1 MHKVKEHHPVFRQA
15 STRQTRLHPHKVIY
29 VCYIFIFISEKRYVS
44 MCILN
49 KVIWNIFKGDIKF
62 HDPTEFATNNVNKQ
76 DYVNTAQSAQAEAHA
91 KVNAPHAHQ
100 AHGHGIGENLDAG

>member
-1 MHKVKEHHPVFRQA
+1 MH
-15 STRQTRLHPHKVIY
+15 
-29 VCYIFIFISEKRYVS
+29 VS

-49 KVIWNIFKGDIKF
+49 IVIWNIFKGDIKF
-62 HDPTEFATNNVNKQ
+62 HDPTEFATNNVDKR
-76 DYVNTAQSAQAEAHA
+76 DYVNTAKSAQAEAHA